1 MGEKATLAKARKEL
15 EEMYLGIPDDSV
27 NLTFQ
32 HLADVTQNISDHKK
46 KPNQA
51 LQASNN
57 HHHHHLD
64 HKNGDLFK
72 VHHHHSL
79 GGDESHHGHRNHA
92 INSKVDHSAFGHA
105 MEGSIAHDDA
115 SVMSMASM
123 YQERGG
129 RRRPGIPHS
138 NICTI
143 CSTYI
148 YIFRSRCLVCGR
160 VYCRQCVGIGMGE
173 MTEGRK
179 CIECLGRRFSQRYI
193 QRAGK
198 VGCWIWRY
206 PSMLKQAELMWAEK
220 GPRRTDRRYGH
231 NGMMSSRPRSPMTPR
246 AHVDNNPPSF
256 VMGSPYSPY
265 SSTPTHHHLPF

>member
-1 MGEKATLAKARKEL
+1 MGDKATLAKARKEL

-46 KPNQA
+46 KPKSKEQVSEVKTSIEGSTLTKTPSLDFSQA

-57 HHHHHLD
+57 HHHRHLD

-92 INSKVDHSAFGHA
+92 INSNGDHSGFGHA

-148 YIFRSRCLVCGR
+148 YIFRSLCLVR
-160 VYCRQCVGIGMGE
+160 NHIHY
-173 MTEGRK
+173 
-179 CIECLGRRFSQRYI
+179 L
-193 QRAGK
+193 
-198 VGCWIWRY
+198 
-206 PSMLKQAELMWAEK
+206 
-220 GPRRTDRRYGH
+220 
-231 NGMMSSRPRSPMTPR
+231 
-246 AHVDNNPPSF
+246 PPSRLIYIYIYIYMNISLSMKN
-256 VMGSPYSPY
+256 VKMMRN
-265 SSTPTHHHLPF
+265 LI